1 MANNDTKRRLLLEG
15 YALAKQIGVSKLT
28 HNNVAK
34 KAVCSRNTI
43 THYYGTIEQ
52 FRSAVLAYGIEK
64 GTMKEGDAVT
74 TLRMAPAERSKSI
87 LDEAFKQAAE
97 KGLGKFTRLSVAEAI
112 GVTDGLINRY
122 FKGLDGLRDAVLARS
137 VLEGNIDIVADAV
150 EMGLSVHHVP
160 PDLLNEA
167 KRLLAA

>member
-1 MANNDTKRRLLLEG
+1 MDTKRRLLLEG

-52 FRSAVLAYGIEK
+52 FRLAVLAYGISK

-87 LDEAFKQAAE
+87 LDEAYKQAAD
-97 KGLGKFTRLSVAEAI
+97 KGLGKFTRLSVADAI

-122 FKGLDGLRDAVLARS
+122 FKGLDGLRDAVLARAS
-137 VLEGNIDIVADAV
+137 VERNPDIVADAV
-150 EMGLSVHHVP
+150 EMGISVQHVP
-160 PDLLNEA
+160 PDLVADARKLI
-167 KRLLAA
+167 AA